1 MATVLAA
8 QRRQAVTDILRRQ
21 RTEALVDELAN
32 PAAVLARWIEQDHA
46 DWSKPP
52 ATEDVQVF
60 AQYRPQRERAVEY
73 EALEILRDFIDGFPE
88 LHQKQMLFT
97 LLASGMQRAGRPEH
111 AAKVATLLNGH
122 LPAGTDNA
130 HE

>member
-1 MATVLAA
+1 MLA
-8 QRRQAVTDILRRQ
+8 L
-21 RTEALVDELAN
+21 
-32 PAAVLARWIEQDHA
+32 WIEQDHA

-52 ATEDVQVF
+52 TTADVQAIAEAF

-111 AAKVATLLNGH
+111 AAKVAALLNGH
-122 LPAGTDNA
+122 LPAGTDNGT
-130 HE
+130 